1 MASKV
6 TLRYLPVA
14 VDDLIS
20 IFDWFADDSASNAAA
35 FIDKLDQRIGNLE
48 THPLLGRIPRD
59 DKLQSSGYR
68 VLVIESYLVFYIV
81 VFYIVRAKTPSVEI
95 HRVVHGSRNLDD
107 II

>member
-20 IFDWFADDSASNAAA
+20 IFDWFADDSPSNATA
-35 FIDKLDQRIGNLE
+35 FIDMLDQRIGNLE
-48 THPLLGRIPRD
+48 THPLLGRIPGD

-68 VLVIESYLVFYIV
+68 VLVIGSYLVFYIV
-81 VFYIVRAKTPSVEI
+81 RGKTVEI